1 MIFGMLR
8 RALSFERKLIAPVAL
23 PLSDPG
29 ILHVVLSFIG
39 PGEFI
44 IKPVTVQSNQS

>member
-8 RALSFERKLIAPVAL
+8 RALSFEKRLIAPVAL

-39 PGEFI
+39 PG
-44 IKPVTVQSNQS
+44 KLMLKRTRHS